1 MVFVVIE
8 AAVALRLKETIV
20 IPNVLWISGGILTQ
34 KIKWSCTIV
43 GEHAYAAIEGF
54 DAHAPIAGV
63 SSAMKIAI
71 IDKHFR
77 VKLNWRNG
85 VEQCVTN
92 VSGVFTLTHPDAFF
106 EARVAHRINPS
117 WNCSIEM
124 KAFDVLKSLR
134 SDRAASPFVRGKFVE
149 CASVIDSFVQR
160 CDELGARDGRLQRG
174 EKNAVIMARG
184 ASGDSAGS
192 VAANCACHE
201 PFTGGSRGKIVANA
215 AIESDDR
222 FCYGCHACCLLS
234 LRWSTWAVY

>member
-92 VSGVFTLTHPDAFF
+92 VSGVFALTHPDAFF
-106 EARVAHRINPS
+106 KASVAHRKNPS

-124 KAFDVLKSLR
+124 EAFDVLKSLW
-134 SDRAASPFVRGKFVE
+134 SDRAAGPFVRGKFVG
-149 CASVIDSFVQR
+149 CAGAIDGFVQR
-160 CDELGARDGRLQRG
+160 CDELRARDGRLKRG
-174 EKNAVIMARG
+174 EKNAMITARG

-192 VAANCACHE
+192 VASNRVCDE
-201 PFTGGSRGKIVANA
+201 PFTGRSRGKIVADA
-215 AIESDDR
+215 AIEGDYR
-222 FCYGCHACCLLS
+222 FCNGCHAGCLLS